1 MFERFAT
8 LAARLRAA
16 AKPVAA
22 ANALSASHLGP
33 ARNPTRA
40 PHRPQPTGSDT
51 MDPGPHSR
59 PLRPSARV
67 VPQSDLRTR
76 FSSRSCDCDA
86 SCPCRPLTSRV
97 FGSPPGG
104 RLSGAVGPRRV
115 AAKFLTRVFVCPG
128 EGLPGPSTATLSLAQ
143 APATKAEAEQ
153 LALVLETACRLTA
166 LAAPPLARSRERRPG
181 PPTAHS

>member
-1 MFERFAT
+1 MQNPANPSNTGAFGAPVFERFAT

-76 FSSRSCDCDA
+76 FSSQSCDCDA

-128 EGLPGPSTATLSLAQ
+128 GGSSRSFNCDALPSPSPSY
-143 APATKAEAEQ
+143 K
-153 LALVLETACRLTA
+153 
-166 LAAPPLARSRERRPG
+166 S
-181 PPTAHS
+181 